1 MTLEHMTHRI
11 MARRRPAP
19 FRPLILLLLALLT
32 ACAET
37 PVAPAL
43 PATQLQAT
51 AIDVQPTI
59 VATAAPIASATSA
72 PSPTPT
78 AAPSAT
84 AAQSAT
90 PTPEPTATPTPEPTV
105 EPTATPQ
112 PLGPGGLSY
121 PLKTDALQYGVAAHL
136 FYTSRALPLR
146 RAGEAGFGW
155 IRQQVHWSDQE
166 GPPGRYAWGEL
177 DAVVNA
183 VHNAGL
189 NLLLSVVSSPR
200 FYTANGRHGMPKNP
214 EKLGNFVA
222 ALARHY
228 QGKVQAIEIWNEQN
242 LAVENGGRV
251 SVDDAG
257 HYVELLK
264 VAYTRIKEVD
274 PGIFVIAGPPSSTGV
289 TKAAIA
295 VDDMTYYEAMYSYD
309 GGIIRDYFDAQAVHP
324 GGAANPPDTLWPDD
338 PSVADGWTDH
348 PTFYFRHVEN
358 VRALMESYG
367 LGDHQI
373 WITEFGWATRNNT
386 RGFEFGNQVTLEEQ
400 ADYIVGAMRRTHEQ
414 YPWAGAII
422 LWNLNFAILRAR
434 SGQPRHEQASFGILN
449 ADGSPRPAFLAI
461 QSYLA
466 EQRGAQ

>member
-1 MTLEHMTHRI
+1 
-11 MARRRPAP
+11 
-19 FRPLILLLLALLT
+19 
-32 ACAET
+32 
-37 PVAPAL
+37 
-43 PATQLQAT
+43 
-51 AIDVQPTI
+51 
-59 VATAAPIASATSA
+59 
-72 PSPTPT
+72 
-78 AAPSAT
+78 
-84 AAQSAT
+84 
-90 PTPEPTATPTPEPTV
+90 
-105 EPTATPQ
+105 
-112 PLGPGGLSY
+112 
-121 PLKTDALQYGVAAHL
+121 VAAHL
-136 FYTSRALPLR
+136 FYTSRTLPLG

-189 NLLLSVVSSPR
+189 KLLISVVSSPR
-200 FYTANGRHGMPKNP
+200 FYTANGRTGMPKNP

-251 SVDDAG
+251 SVADAG

-274 PGIFVIAGPPSSTGV
+274 PSIFVLAGAPSSTGV
-289 TKAAIA
+289 TKATIA

-309 GGIIRDYFDAQAVHP
+309 DGVIRDYFDAQAVHP
-324 GGAANPPDTLWPDD
+324 GGAANPPDTLWPDE
-338 PSVADGWTDH
+338 PSSADGWTDH

-358 VRALMESYG
+358 VRDLMERYG

-386 RGFEFGNQVTLEEQ
+386 RGFEFGNQVSLEQQ
-400 ADYIVGAMRRTHEQ
+400 ADYIVGAMRRTREQ
-414 YPWAGAII
+414 YPWAGAMI

-466 EQRGAQ
+466 EQRAAQ